1 MEKKDY
7 SIKYFYNALP
17 AWKKKKDPILSQ
29 IIYRPLSFV
38 FASICAKL
46 GISANTVSYISTI
59 EAIIACSFF
68 LWGTYECNLI
78 GAILINVWL
87 LMDCI
92 DGNLARAVKK
102 QPFGEFADSSSSYV
116 LVGFMGSCIGFA
128 VFNQGG
134 LLVAPGCKWMF
145 IIGAIASSSDSL
157 MRLIYQKYKNTE
169 RKMED
174 LGVLKVEYEKRIDNS
189 QVGSFKVRVENELG
203 IGGFLPAASLLC
215 AIFNALD
222 IFVIYCFCYY
232 GASFVV
238 STIMLCTK
246 AIKKSHLYQDK
257 MPQ

>member
-7 SIKYFYNALP
+7 TVKYFYNALP

-38 FASICAKL
+38 FASLCVKL
-46 GISANTVSYISTI
+46 GISANTVSYVSTI
-59 EAIIACSFF
+59 EAILACSFF
-68 LWGTYECNLI
+68 LWGTYECNII

-92 DGNLARAVKK
+92 DGNLARAVRK

-116 LVGFMGSCIGFA
+116 LVGLMGSCMGFA
-128 VFNQGG
+128 VYDQGG
-134 LLVAPGCKWMF
+134 LIVESGCKWM
-145 IIGAIASSSDSL
+145 ILLGAIASSSDSL
-157 MRLIYQKYKNTE
+157 MRLIYQKYKNIE

-174 LGVLKVEYEKRIDNS
+174 LGVLKVEYEKRTDNA

-203 IGGFLPAASLLC
+203 IGGFLPAASLIC

-232 GASFVV
+232 GSSFIV
-238 STIMLCTK
+238 STSILVTK
-246 AIKKSHLYQDK
+246 AIKKARMYQDK